1 VHYLADNQL
10 RMASAT
16 FLNGDRTMT
25 SADEDNIPKAP
36 PMALRTRY
44 IKLSWA
50 YVRWC
55 VGMFI
60 WSMLCIV
67 YFVLTKQTEEMYIAI
82 GLGVVLVSMVLG
94 PAFLFGGE
102 TWYKRLGWMVILL
115 CMFSLMWIYPIIAV
129 ALGLRKRIQE
139 GRYATMPHTTD
150 LWHLVLSLMTVV
162 LALWTF
168 VLTKRVVKITRQLAR
183 GEFGEMDIRIHDGTP
198 G

>member
-1 VHYLADNQL
+1 M

-16 FLNGDRTMT
+16 LNGETTMT
-25 SADEDNIPKAP
+25 PGEEDNIPKAP
-36 PMALRTRY
+36 PLGLRERY
-44 IKLSWA
+44 IKISWA

-55 VGMFI
+55 VGMFV

-67 YFVLTKQTEEMYIAI
+67 YFVLTRQTEEMYIAI
-82 GLGVVLVSMVLG
+82 GLGVILLSMVLG

-115 CMFSLMWIYPIIAV
+115 CMFSLMWVYPMIAV
-129 ALGLRKRIQE
+129 GLGLRKRIQE
-139 GRYATMPHTTD
+139 GRYSSIPHLTD
-150 LWHLVLSLMTVV
+150 MWHLVLSLMTVV

-183 GEFGEMDIRIHDGTP
+183 GEFGEMDIRIHDGTA

>member
-1 VHYLADNQL
+1 M

-16 FLNGDRTMT
+16 LNGNKTMT
-25 SADEDNIPKAP
+25 PEEENIPKAP
-36 PMALRTRY
+36 PMALRQRY

-60 WSMLCIV
+60 WAMLCIA
-67 YFVLTKQTEEMYIAI
+67 YFVMTRQTEEMYIAI
-82 GLGVVLVSMVLG
+82 GLGIVLVTMVLG

-115 CMFSLMWIYPIIAV
+115 CMFSLMWVYPVIAV
-129 ALGLRKRIQE
+129 GLGIRRRIQE
-139 GRYATMPHTTD
+139 GRYSTWPHETD
-150 LWHLVLSLMTVV
+150 TWHLVLSLMTVV

-168 VLTKRVVKITRQLAR
+168 VMTKRVVQITRQLAR
-183 GEFGEMDIRIHDGTP
+183 GEFGEMDIRIHDGSA